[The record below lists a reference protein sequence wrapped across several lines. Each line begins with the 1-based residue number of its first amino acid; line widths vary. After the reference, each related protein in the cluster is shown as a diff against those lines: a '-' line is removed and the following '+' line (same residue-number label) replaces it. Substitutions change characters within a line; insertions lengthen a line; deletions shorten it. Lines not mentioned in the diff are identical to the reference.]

1 MFSGWLKSKSSS
13 NAMCQRKDNE
23 PLMVYWF
30 RQLVEKPTPFIALCC
45 MGGMVYLYQDMQEQ
59 MHRNEEMQL
68 KTAEALSGVTA
79 QMLVINSQLADLK
92 QFHREERKK

>member
-1 MFSGWLKSKSSS
+1 
-13 NAMCQRKDNE
+13 
-23 PLMVYWF
+23 MVYWF
-30 RQLVEKPTPFIALCC
+30 RQLVEKPTPVIALCC
-45 MGGMVYLYQDMQEQ
+45 MCGMVYLYQDMQAQ

-68 KTAEALSGVTA
+68 KTAEALAGVTA

>member
-1 MFSGWLKSKSSS
+1 
-13 NAMCQRKDNE
+13 MCVRKDNE
-23 PLMVYWF
+23 PLMVFWF

-45 MGGMVYLYQDMQEQ
+45 MGGMVYLYQDMQAQ